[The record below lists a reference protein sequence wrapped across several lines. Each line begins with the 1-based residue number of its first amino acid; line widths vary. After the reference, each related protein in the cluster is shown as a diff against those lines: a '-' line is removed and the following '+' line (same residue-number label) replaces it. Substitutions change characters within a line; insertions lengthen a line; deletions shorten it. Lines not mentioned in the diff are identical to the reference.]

1 MYAVIL
7 NNLSKERCHHISPGG
22 FYKQQDIGSYPL
34 NLGVLVCVVMT
45 GQAEEVREVSCSCT
59 PVSKTNRCVCKTLD
73 QGSTPGSANGKPSSV
88 ADREKNQ

>member
-1 MYAVIL
+1 M
-7 NNLSKERCHHISPGG
+7 
-22 FYKQQDIGSYPL
+22 
-34 NLGVLVCVVMT
+34 CVVMT

-59 PVSKTNRCVCKTLD
+59 PVSKTNRCVCKMLD